1 MLVFT
6 YYSIISVPTVH
17 DRSVKIIIIISVNVN
32 QNPFPNRYEFFLD
45 RRWPTEVAGPKK
57 LLFSEK
63 CHQDLSNGICY
74 ACVY

>member
-32 QNPFPNRYEFFLD
+32 QNHFPNRYEVFLD

-57 LLFSEK
+57 LLFFGKVSSRPFK
-63 CHQDLSNGICY
+63 WYMY